1 MGNCVSYAP
10 QGLPICERCGKQ
22 GSTEWHLMSKVEKKK
37 DWSLEGGR
45 LLCSSCGYMS
55 EADAKKF
62 ERDRQ
67 YYNRAKE
74 ELYPKEKPKERLK
87 RLKSNEK
94 WEGTASF
101 YASYRPPST
110 IAHLVDDTKDGVGGV
125 GRKGTGYVAPANK
138 ENALDKDKEQLSPF
152 EEDFEMTIVEEEI
165 LGSREYHEEGGGQQS
180 S

>member
-10 QGLPICERCGKQ
+10 QGVPVCERCGKK
-22 GSTEWHLMSKVEKKK
+22 GSKEWHLMSKYEKKK
-37 DWSLEGGR
+37 DWKLEGSR
-45 LLCSSCGYMS
+45 LLCSSCGYVN
-55 EADAKKF
+55 EAEEKRF

-67 YYNRAKE
+67 YYSRAKE
-74 ELYPKEKPKERLK
+74 ELYPKERHKERLK

-110 IAHLVDDTKDGVGGV
+110 IAHLVEDTKDDG
-125 GRKGTGYVAPANK
+125 GRKGTGYVAPECK
-138 ENALDKDKEQLSPF
+138 ENGLDKEKAELSPF
-152 EEDFEMTIVEEEI
+152 EEDLEMTIVEEEI
-165 LGSREYHEEGGGQQS
+165 LGSREYPEDERLQS